1 MPTFRRRHDT
11 AIALAACFLLLSAG
25 AARCQTSADLTL
37 VSEYAA
43 RGVSLHR
50 GFTPQL
56 RVEHDGDAGW
66 YGGGFASPVTIRGHD
81 QAGRTQGQLTV
92 YGGRA
97 LRLTPSLSWDAG
109 VTRNSYS
116 RDGAWGFH
124 EFYAGL
130 ALQRASAR
138 LFYSP
143 SYYGEVRSLY
153 LDLSGA
159 VPLGDRLR
167 LAVHAGLWHP
177 MGGYDEPARNGAD
190 VRVALVTDVGD
201 FTLQAGWQARWRTY
215 LTEFPK
221 PRAFT
226 ASASL
231 HF

>member
-1 MPTFRRRHDT
+1 MPTDRRRHT
-11 AIALAACFLLLSAG
+11 PFLALAACFLLSFAG
-25 AARCQTSADLTL
+25 AARCQTSADLTV
-37 VSEYAA
+37 VSEYAG
-43 RGVSLHR
+43 RGVSLQR
-50 GFTPQL
+50 GLTPQL
-56 RVEHDGDAGW
+56 RVEHDTDAGW
-66 YGGGFASPVTIRGHD
+66 YGGAFASPVTLQDHAEGRRA
-81 QAGRTQGQLTV
+81 QAQLTI

-97 LRLTPSLSWDAG
+97 LRLTPALSWDAG

-116 RDGAWGFH
+116 RDGEWNFH

-143 SYYGEVRSLY
+143 SYYGEGRSLY

-159 VPLGDRLR
+159 VPLGDQLR
-167 LAVHAGLWHP
+167 LALHAGLWHP
-177 MGGYDEPARNGAD
+177 MGGYDEPASNGGD
-190 VRVALVTDVGD
+190 VRVALVTDLGD
-201 FTLQAGWQARWRTY
+201 FTVQAGWQARWRSY

-226 ASASL
+226 ASVSL